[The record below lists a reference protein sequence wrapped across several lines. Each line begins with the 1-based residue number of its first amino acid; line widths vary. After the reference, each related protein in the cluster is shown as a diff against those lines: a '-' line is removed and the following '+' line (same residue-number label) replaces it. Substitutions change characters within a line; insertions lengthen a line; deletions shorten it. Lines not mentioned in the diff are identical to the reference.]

1 MVMKMT
7 KFRLG
12 FSLFETFVVMAI
24 VGIFIAL
31 MANTV
36 AHRPKAKLA
45 SEAHGRFECYYDESG
60 QLWQQ
65 LFTEGS
71 SQGKKLAK
79 NNGGTETTCSF
90 QPPYYA
96 KYMII
101 DAVGGGAGGDS
112 SSGGS
117 EGQFV
122 SAFYDYV
129 ATSYKIT
136 PGIGGSAKVG
146 TTAPKNGT
154 DTIVYDQ
161 DGNKLVTAL
170 GGKTTASLINTT
182 IDDVKSCAITD
193 WSTVDE
199 FWCNIPPS
207 CQVMNGK
214 IQVSYCRSKG
224 AYVTRDIG
232 YKTTKTDGTVEMG
245 NPRYIVNDVY
255 TQRKAGTSDTWVYHD
270 ISVFSDYDSESL
282 DPTKNTGFDP
292 KNESKNY
299 MLDDPYSPSLY
310 IMELVMETNV
320 KGTSSTKS
328 NLAMF
333 VESMQYTSDIKN
345 ANVGMGGGANQAG
358 KAGAVLFLW

>member
-24 VGIFIAL
+24 VGVFIAL

-101 DAVGGGAGGDS
+101 DVVGGGAGGNAK
-112 SSGGS
+112 SGAS

-136 PGIGGSAKVG
+136 PGKGGAIGS
-146 TTAPKNGT
+146 NGT

-161 DGNKLVTAL
+161 DGNKLVTAS
-170 GGKTTASLINTT
+170 GGKSLASLENTT
-182 IDDVKSCAITD
+182 VDDILSCSMTA
-193 WSTVDE
+193 WSTVEE
-199 FWCNIPPS
+199 FWCNIPPT
-207 CQVMNGK
+207 CEVNNGK
-214 IQVSYCRSKG
+214 ISVSFCRTKG
-224 AYVTRDIG
+224 SYVTRDLE
-232 YKTTKTDGTVEMG
+232 YKKVKTDGTVEMK
-245 NPRYIVNDVY
+245 NPRYVVNDVY
-255 TQRKAGTSDTWVYHD
+255 TQQDKDRPNVWIYHD
-270 ISVFSDYDSESL
+270 ISIYSDYDDDSL
-282 DPTKNTGFDP
+282 NPASYYSWDPRDNK
-292 KNESKNY
+292 K
-299 MLDDPYSPSLY
+299 LDDPWEPSFY
-310 IMELVMETNV
+310 TMELVMNT
-320 KGTSSTKS
+320 TSSATGATRS
-328 NLAMF
+328 NLARF
-333 VESMQYTSDIKN
+333 IDSMQYTSDIKN
-345 ANVGMGGGANQAG
+345 ANVGRGGGMNQSG
-358 KAGAVLFLW
+358 NAGAALFLW